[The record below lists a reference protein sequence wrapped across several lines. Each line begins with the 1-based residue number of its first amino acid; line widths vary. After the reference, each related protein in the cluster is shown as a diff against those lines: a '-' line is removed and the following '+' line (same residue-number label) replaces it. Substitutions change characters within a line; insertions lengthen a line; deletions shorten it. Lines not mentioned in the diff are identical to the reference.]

1 MLSLDIFHQI
11 AANPRS
17 YAAGWKK
24 QTGAK
29 VIGHFC
35 SYAPEEIVTA
45 AGALAFRILP
55 SGRAIT
61 RADAHLQ
68 SYCCELVRGTLEDVL
83 AGALDFLDG
92 VIFPHTCDSIQR
104 LSDIWRLNTTFGF
117 HSDLMVP
124 SKLNTQSAVDYLTDI
139 LAAMRVELA
148 GWVDSPISDNALRDA
163 IVLHNRIRTSFK
175 QLYELRNQSPGLLPG
190 RDWHAVLTAGLV
202 MERISLADHLEKL
215 VRSLEHE
222 QPSGQASPKRVV
234 LSGGICTVPEIY
246 TFIEAAGGAIVW
258 DDLCMGGR
266 YFDGLVSEAMAPDEA
281 LARRY
286 AARSVCPAKHT
297 GITSRG
303 DHLAEVV
310 KRSRAQGVIFLKL
323 TFCDPHAFD
332 YPYMKQMLDDN
343 GIPSILIE
351 LETLSHASAQIQT
364 RCQAFME
371 MI

>member
-11 AANPRS
+11 AADPRS

-24 QTGAK
+24 QNGAK

-45 AGALAFRILP
+45 AGALGFRILP

-83 AGALDFLDG
+83 AGDLDFLDG

-139 LAAMRVELA
+139 LASLRNELA
-148 GWVDSPISDNALRDA
+148 GWLDTPISDDALHDA

-175 QLYELRNQSPGLLPG
+175 QLYELRNKTPGLLPG
-190 RDWHAVLTAGLV
+190 RDWHAVMTAGLV
-202 MERISLADHLEKL
+202 MERTSLAEHLGEL
-215 VRSLEHE
+215 VKALEHE
-222 QPSGQASPKRVV
+222 HPSGQASPKRVV

-266 YFDGLVSEAMAPDEA
+266 YFDGLVSETMTPDEA

-303 DHLAEVV
+303 DHLVEIVA
-310 KRSRAQGVIFLKL
+310 RSRAQGVVFLKL

-332 YPYMKQMLDDN
+332 YPYMKQMLDEK
-343 GIPSILIE
+343 GIASILIE
-351 LETLSHASAQIQT
+351 LETLSQASAQIQT